1 MSAKISLGGRNASDQ
16 STVNHRTG
24 KPSTGLLLARP
35 SFKRPPSSSTLEV
48 SGIEERTV
56 KRRATVPKE
65 ETLPEGSNVRTITT
79 TLVDC
84 EDQNEMPALT
94 CAYTTATLPRF
105 KKFRHGVLS
114 SGRSLDVIV
123 PEIADRQGY
132 RQRQKQLELPL
143 DRRYQQ
149 QREQQY
155 KRGIGGVEEEEEE
168 GEEEEK
174 GKEGR
179 KGATS
184 MSTLVCCEPVSAGR
198 PRDNLK
204 LVLNRSLSE
213 PGPPATSSCF
223 LSSPTSP
230 VSPTPSTTSSVDSC
244 ITDVSGI
251 TDIASSISST
261 SSSGINCNSISS
273 GSSTTSGPGTI
284 IIDNEPINTDVHRH
298 YHHHH
303 YHHHHLHHHHYHQH
317 QLHPLSASK
326 RCKLETVSLPASP
339 CSESNSLQKQLVLQ
353 RTRTI
358 TPNELAQRIIEH
370 PTSSPVL
377 LDCRPFI
384 LYNVNHIRGAINV
397 NCSDR
402 FNRRRL
408 QLGKATLADL
418 ATAREG
424 KEILRRKQYREVV
437 VYDDCT
443 AELEYLPIQHPLFL
457 VLAALVE
464 DNREPALLIGGH
476 KEFHRRHR
484 ELCEDTLLPSGGT
497 GSGSSAT
504 VSGCPSPGPGC
515 SVLSLS
521 GPPTPQPA
529 DIDSHPASRV
539 LPFLYLG
546 NGKDAADLQLLRA
559 LGATRV
565 LNVTS
570 QLPGYHE
577 ERGITYRQIPAS
589 DSGHQNLKQ
598 YFEEAFDF
606 IEEARKAGSS
616 VLVHC
621 QAGVSR
627 SATIAIAY
635 IMRHKGLSMVEAYK
649 LVKNARPIISPNLNF
664 MGQLLELEQGLR
676 ASGGVTGTQQTE
688 EPKSCHQCRWS
699 HQQNSSEEVTSGCSV

>member
-1 MSAKISLGGRNASDQ
+1 MSAKISLSGRNASGQ
-16 STVNHRTG
+16 STVNHRSG

-35 SFKRPPSSSTLEV
+35 SVKRPSSTKV
-48 SGIEERTV
+48 SGIEERAV
-56 KRRATVPKE
+56 KRAVVTKV
-65 ETLPEGSNVRTITT
+65 ETSPAGSNIRAKTTT
-79 TLVDC
+79 TLVD
-84 EDQNEMPALT
+84 QNKMPALT
-94 CAYTTATLPRF
+94 RACTTATLPRF
-105 KKFRHGVLS
+105 KKFRFEVLS
-114 SGRSLDVIV
+114 SGRSLDQQHH
-123 PEIADRQGY
+123 RQP
-132 RQRQKQLELPL
+132 QKQLELPL

-149 QREQQY
+149 REQK
-155 KRGIGGVEEEEEE
+155 KREIEGGEE
-168 GEEEEK
+168 GE
-174 GKEGR
+174 GKER
-179 KGATS
+179 KKSTTS

-230 VSPTPSTTSSVDSC
+230 VSPSPSTTSSVDSC

-261 SSSGINCNSISS
+261 SSTSSSGINCNSISS
-273 GSSTTSGPGTI
+273 GSNSSGTGS
-284 IIDNEPINTDVHRH
+284 IDNEAITSDVHRH

-303 YHHHHLHHHHYHQH
+303 YHHHHHHHYHQH

-358 TPNELAQRIIEH
+358 TPTELAQRILEH
-370 PTSSPVL
+370 STTSPVL

-424 KEILRRKQYREVV
+424 KEILRRKQYREVI

-443 AELEYLPIQHPLFL
+443 AELEYLPVQHPLFL

-464 DNREPALLIGGH
+464 DNREPALLLGGH

-484 ELCEDTLLPSGGT
+484 ELCEDTLLPSDG
-497 GSGSSAT
+497 GSGNGSSSTT

-546 NGKDAADLQLLRA
+546 NGRDAADLQLLRA
-559 LGATRV
+559 LGTTRV

>member
-1 MSAKISLGGRNASDQ
+1 
-16 STVNHRTG
+16 
-24 KPSTGLLLARP
+24 
-35 SFKRPPSSSTLEV
+35 
-48 SGIEERTV
+48 
-56 KRRATVPKE
+56 
-65 ETLPEGSNVRTITT
+65 
-79 TLVDC
+79 
-84 EDQNEMPALT
+84 
-94 CAYTTATLPRF
+94 
-105 KKFRHGVLS
+105 
-114 SGRSLDVIV
+114 
-123 PEIADRQGY
+123 
-132 RQRQKQLELPL
+132 
-143 DRRYQQ
+143 
-149 QREQQY
+149 
-155 KRGIGGVEEEEEE
+155 
-168 GEEEEK
+168 
-174 GKEGR
+174 
-179 KGATS
+179 

-198 PRDNLK
+198 SRDNLK

-213 PGPPATSSCF
+213 PGPPVSASSF
-223 LSSPTSP
+223 LPSPTST
-230 VSPTPSTTSSVDSC
+230 VSPSSSTSSGVDSC
-244 ITDVSGI
+244 IVDTTDSSNDCSLTASG
-251 TDIASSISST
+251 SSISGCSS
-261 SSSGINCNSISS
+261 SSSGTDCDH
-273 GSSTTSGPGTI
+273 PLVA
-284 IIDNEPINTDVHRH
+284 DVHRH
-298 YHHHH
+298 YH
-303 YHHHHLHHHHYHQH
+303 LHHHHFHQH
-317 QLHPLSASK
+317 QLSASK

-339 CSESNSLQKQLVLQ
+339 CSENNTLQRQLVLQ
-353 RTRTI
+353 RTKTI
-358 TPNELAQRIIEH
+358 TADELAKRLPGQQ
-370 PTSSPVL
+370 TNNPVL

-384 LYNVNHIRGAINV
+384 LYNVNHVRGAINV

-418 ATAREG
+418 ATTREG
-424 KEILRRKQYREVV
+424 KDLLRRRHYREVI

-443 AELEYLPIQHPLFL
+443 DDVDRLPVQHPLFL
-457 VLAALVE
+457 VLVALLD
-464 DNREPALLIGGH
+464 DNREPALLLGGH

-484 ELCEDTLLPSGGT
+484 DLCEDTLLPTGGA
-497 GSGSSAT
+497 GPST
-504 VSGCPSPGPGC
+504 VGGCPSPGPGC
-515 SVLSLS
+515 PVLSLS

-546 NGKDAADLQLLRA
+546 NGRDAADLQLLRA

-676 ASGGVTGTQQTE
+676 ASGGVAPAPE

-699 HQQNSSEEVTSGCSV
+699 HQQNSEEVTSGCSV

>member
-1 MSAKISLGGRNASDQ
+1 MSAKISLSGRNASGQ
-16 STVNHRTG
+16 STVNHRSG

-35 SFKRPPSSSTLEV
+35 SVKRPSSSTKV
-48 SGIEERTV
+48 SGIEERPV
-56 KRRATVPKE
+56 KRAAVIKVDTSP
-65 ETLPEGSNVRTITT
+65 TDSNVRAKTIT
-79 TLVDC
+79 TLVDR

-94 CAYTTATLPRF
+94 RACTTATLPRF
-105 KKFRHGVLS
+105 KKFRFGVLS
-114 SGRSLDVIV
+114 SGRSLDVTV
-123 PEIADRQGY
+123 PEIGRQHH

-149 QREQQY
+149 REQK
-155 KRGIGGVEEEEEE
+155 KRGIKGGEK
-168 GEEEEK
+168 EEEEK
-174 GKEGR
+174 EGK
-179 KGATS
+179 KATTS

-230 VSPTPSTTSSVDSC
+230 VSPSPSTTSSVDSC

-261 SSSGINCNSISS
+261 SSTSSSGINCNSISS
-273 GSSTTSGPGTI
+273 GSSSSGTGS
-284 IIDNEPINTDVHRH
+284 IDNETITSDVHRH

-303 YHHHHLHHHHYHQH
+303 YHHHHYHHYHQH

-358 TPNELAQRIIEH
+358 TPTELAQRILEH
-370 PTSSPVL
+370 STSGPVL

-424 KEILRRKQYREVV
+424 KEILRRKQYREVI

-443 AELEYLPIQHPLFL
+443 AELEYLPVQHPLFL

-464 DNREPALLIGGH
+464 DNREPALL
-476 KEFHRRHR
+476 
-484 ELCEDTLLPSGGT
+484 L
-497 GSGSSAT
+497 
-504 VSGCPSPGPGC
+504 
-515 SVLSLS
+515 
-521 GPPTPQPA
+521 
-529 DIDSHPASRV
+529 
-539 LPFLYLG
+539 
-546 NGKDAADLQLLRA
+546 
-559 LGATRV
+559 
-565 LNVTS
+565 
-570 QLPGYHE
+570 
-577 ERGITYRQIPAS
+577 
-589 DSGHQNLKQ
+589 
-598 YFEEAFDF
+598 
-606 IEEARKAGSS
+606 EEARKAGSS

>member
-1 MSAKISLGGRNASDQ
+1 MSAKISLAGRTAAQ
-16 STVNHRTG
+16 SAVNHRG
-24 KPSTGLLLARP
+24 KPSGLLLAGTSVKRP
-35 SFKRPPSSSTLEV
+35 SSMTVEVTGTEERVVKRAAVPELEASPNSSRPSTL
-48 SGIEERTV
+48 SERDNTMPTLA
-56 KRRATVPKE
+56 RA
-65 ETLPEGSNVRTITT
+65 
-79 TLVDC
+79 C
-84 EDQNEMPALT
+84 
-94 CAYTTATLPRF
+94 TTATLPRIKRF
-105 KKFRHGVLS
+105 KFASIASTSRP
-114 SGRSLDVIV
+114 RLDIT
-123 PEIADRQGY
+123 
-132 RQRQKQLELPL
+132 
-143 DRRYQQ
+143 
-149 QREQQY
+149 
-155 KRGIGGVEEEEEE
+155 
-168 GEEEEK
+168 
-174 GKEGR
+174 
-179 KGATS
+179 ATDVKTTHLQHQHHHHPQPS
-184 MSTLVCCEPVSAGR
+184 PSPSPMSTLVCCEPVSAGR
-198 PRDNLK
+198 SRDNLK

-213 PGPPATSSCF
+213 PGPPAGASSF
-223 LSSPTSP
+223 LPSPTST
-230 VSPTPSTTSSVDSC
+230 VSPSSSTSSGVDIVDGSDSANCSLTASGSSISTTSSSG
-244 ITDVSGI
+244 TDCDYPLS
-251 TDIASSISST
+251 
-261 SSSGINCNSISS
+261 
-273 GSSTTSGPGTI
+273 
-284 IIDNEPINTDVHRH
+284 DVHRH
-298 YHHHH
+298 YH
-303 YHHHHLHHHHYHQH
+303 LHHHHHFHQH
-317 QLHPLSASK
+317 QLSASK

-339 CSESNSLQKQLVLQ
+339 CSENNTLQRQLVLQ
-353 RTRTI
+353 RTRTV
-358 TPNELAQRIIEH
+358 TADELARRLLNHQ
-370 PTSSPVL
+370 TNASPVL

-384 LYNVNHIRGAINV
+384 SYNVNHVRGAINV

-418 ATAREG
+418 ATTKEG
-424 KEILRRKQYREVV
+424 KELLRKRHYREVV

-443 AELEYLPIQHPLFL
+443 DDPDRLPVQHPLFL
-457 VLAALVE
+457 VLVSLLE
-464 DNREPALLIGGH
+464 DNREPTLLLGGH

-484 ELCEDTLLPSGGT
+484 DLCEDTLLPAGGA
-497 GSGSSAT
+497 GPST

-515 SVLSLS
+515 PMLSLS

-676 ASGGVTGTQQTE
+676 ASGGVAPAPE

-699 HQQNSSEEVTSGCSV
+699 HQQNSEEVTSGCSV

>member
-1 MSAKISLGGRNASDQ
+1 MLNQQTRDQPGLITETRRPVPSDNTVGKREKVRRDLTRRYASATSVLDFPVRESGSQESATATAAAAAAIARMSAKISLAGPNAAQ
-16 STVNHRTG
+16 SAVNHRG
-24 KPSTGLLLARP
+24 KASSGLLLAGKSVKRP
-35 SFKRPPSSSTLEV
+35 SSMTVEV
-48 SGIEERTV
+48 TGTEERPV
-56 KRRATVPKE
+56 KRAAVPE
-65 ETLPEGSNVRTITT
+65 VEASSNTSRPNSPLNRDTT
-79 TLVDC
+79 
-84 EDQNEMPALT
+84 MPALT
-94 CAYTTATLPRF
+94 RVCTTATLPRIKRF
-105 KKFRHGVLS
+105 KFAPVAS
-114 SGRSLDVIV
+114 SSRSRLDISL
-123 PEIADRQGY
+123 PELNPRVHLRQ
-132 RQRQKQLELPL
+132 
-143 DRRYQQ
+143 DQQ
-149 QREQQY
+149 EAGSARSS
-155 KRGIGGVEEEEEE
+155 
-168 GEEEEK
+168 
-174 GKEGR
+174 
-179 KGATS
+179 T

-198 PRDNLK
+198 SRDNLK

-213 PGPPATSSCF
+213 PGPPAGASSF
-223 LSSPTSP
+223 LSSPTST
-230 VSPTPSTTSSVDSC
+230 VSPS
-244 ITDVSGI
+244 
-251 TDIASSISST
+251 SST
-261 SSSGINCNSISS
+261 SSGVDIVDGNDSASCSLNAS
-273 GSSTTSGPGTI
+273 GSSISGCSSSSSGT
-284 IIDNEPINTDVHRH
+284 DCDLPLVDVHRH
-298 YHHHH
+298 YH
-303 YHHHHLHHHHYHQH
+303 LHHHHHHFHQH
-317 QLHPLSASK
+317 QLSASK

-339 CSESNSLQKQLVLQ
+339 CNENNTLQRQLVLQ

-358 TPNELAQRIIEH
+358 TADDLAQRLLQH
-370 PTSSPVL
+370 RQPDNPPVL

-384 LYNVNHIRGAINV
+384 IYNVNHVRGAINV

-418 ATAREG
+418 ATTREG
-424 KEILRRKQYREVV
+424 KELLRKRHYREVI

-443 AELEYLPIQHPLFL
+443 DDVDRLPAQHPLFL
-457 VLAALVE
+457 VLVALLD
-464 DNREPALLIGGH
+464 DNREPALLLGGH

-484 ELCEDTLLPSGGT
+484 DLCEDTLLPAGGA
-497 GSGSSAT
+497 GSSA
-504 VSGCPSPGPGC
+504 VGGCPSPGPGC
-515 SVLSLS
+515 PMLSLS

-529 DIDSHPASRV
+529 DIDNHPASRV

-546 NGKDAADLQLLRA
+546 NGRDAADLQLLRA

-606 IEEARKAGSS
+606 IEEARKGGSS

-635 IMRHKGLSMVEAYK
+635 IMRHKGLSMIEAYK

-676 ASGGVTGTQQTE
+676 ASGGVAPAPE
-688 EPKSCHQCRWS
+688 EPKSCHQCRWT
-699 HQQNSSEEVTSGCSV
+699 HQQNSEEVTSGCSV

>member
-1 MSAKISLGGRNASDQ
+1 
-16 STVNHRTG
+16 
-24 KPSTGLLLARP
+24 
-35 SFKRPPSSSTLEV
+35 
-48 SGIEERTV
+48 
-56 KRRATVPKE
+56 
-65 ETLPEGSNVRTITT
+65 
-79 TLVDC
+79 
-84 EDQNEMPALT
+84 
-94 CAYTTATLPRF
+94 
-105 KKFRHGVLS
+105 
-114 SGRSLDVIV
+114 
-123 PEIADRQGY
+123 
-132 RQRQKQLELPL
+132 
-143 DRRYQQ
+143 
-149 QREQQY
+149 
-155 KRGIGGVEEEEEE
+155 
-168 GEEEEK
+168 
-174 GKEGR
+174 
-179 KGATS
+179 

-198 PRDNLK
+198 SRDNLK

-213 PGPPATSSCF
+213 PGPPVSASSF
-223 LSSPTSP
+223 LSSPTSI
-230 VSPTPSTTSSVDSC
+230 VSPSSSTSSGVDVDTVDGNDC
-244 ITDVSGI
+244 NLNASG
-251 TDIASSISST
+251 SSISGCST
-261 SSSGINCNSISS
+261 SSSG
-273 GSSTTSGPGTI
+273 
-284 IIDNEPINTDVHRH
+284 TDCDLPDVRRH
-298 YHHHH
+298 Y
-303 YHHHHLHHHHYHQH
+303 HHLHHHHFHQH
-317 QLHPLSASK
+317 QLSASK
-326 RCKLETVSLPASP
+326 RCKLETVSLPSSP
-339 CSESNSLQKQLVLQ
+339 CSENNTLQRQLVLQ
-353 RTRTI
+353 RTKTI
-358 TPNELAQRIIEH
+358 TADDLARRLLGHQDNV
-370 PTSSPVL
+370 PVL

-384 LYNVNHIRGAINV
+384 LYNVNHVTGAINV

-408 QLGKATLADL
+408 QLGKASLADL
-418 ATAREG
+418 ATTREG
-424 KEILRRKQYREVV
+424 KEVLRRRHYREVV
-437 VYDDCT
+437 VYDDYT
-443 AELEYLPIQHPLFL
+443 DDMDRLPVQHPLFL
-457 VLAALVE
+457 VLVALLE

-484 ELCEDTLLPSGGT
+484 DLCEDTLLPAGGA
-497 GSGSSAT
+497 GPST

-515 SVLSLS
+515 PVLSLS

-546 NGKDAADLQLLRA
+546 NGRDAADLQLLRA

-676 ASGGVTGTQQTE
+676 ASGGVASAPE
-688 EPKSCHQCRWS
+688 EPKGCHQCRWS
-699 HQQNSSEEVTSGCSV
+699 HQQNSEEVTSGCSV

>member
-1 MSAKISLGGRNASDQ
+1 MSAKISLANRGAAQ
-16 STVNHRTG
+16 SPVNHRG
-24 KPSTGLLLARP
+24 KASSGLLLAGKSVKRP
-35 SFKRPPSSSTLEV
+35 SSMTVEVTGTEERVVKRAAVPKVEGSSSLSRPNTLL
-48 SGIEERTV
+48 
-56 KRRATVPKE
+56 KREST
-65 ETLPEGSNVRTITT
+65 
-79 TLVDC
+79 
-84 EDQNEMPALT
+84 MPALT
-94 CAYTTATLPRF
+94 RGCTTATLPRIKRF
-105 KKFRHGVLS
+105 KFAAS
-114 SGRSLDVIV
+114 SSCLDITTTDVRST
-123 PEIADRQGY
+123 Y
-132 RQRQKQLELPL
+132 TF
-143 DRRYQQ
+143 QQ
-149 QREQQY
+149 QQQH
-155 KRGIGGVEEEEEE
+155 RQ
-168 GEEEEK
+168 
-174 GKEGR
+174 
-179 KGATS
+179 AS
-184 MSTLVCCEPVSAGR
+184 SLSPMSTLVCCEPVSAGR
-198 PRDNLK
+198 SRDNLK

-213 PGPPATSSCF
+213 PGPPASASTF
-223 LSSPTSP
+223 LSSPTST
-230 VSPTPSTTSSVDSC
+230 VSPSSSTSSGVDSC
-244 ITDVSGI
+244 IASDGTECSLNASG
-251 TDIASSISST
+251 SSISACSS
-261 SSSGINCNSISS
+261 SSSGTDCDLPLS
-273 GSSTTSGPGTI
+273 
-284 IIDNEPINTDVHRH
+284 DVHRH
-298 YHHHH
+298 YHH
-303 YHHHHLHHHHYHQH
+303 LHHHHHFHQH
-317 QLHPLSASK
+317 QLSASK
-326 RCKLETVSLPASP
+326 RCKVETVSLPASP
-339 CSESNSLQKQLVLQ
+339 CSENNTLQRQLVLQ
-353 RTRTI
+353 RTKTI
-358 TPNELAQRIIEH
+358 TADELANRLLGRD
-370 PTSSPVL
+370 PSGSVL

-384 LYNVNHIRGAINV
+384 LYNVNHVRGAINV

-408 QLGKATLADL
+408 QLGKASLADL
-418 ATAREG
+418 ANTREG
-424 KEILRRKQYREVV
+424 KELLRRRHYREVI

-443 AELEYLPIQHPLFL
+443 DDVDRLPVQHPLFL
-457 VLAALVE
+457 VLVALLD
-464 DNREPALLIGGH
+464 DNREPALLLGGH

-484 ELCEDTLLPSGGT
+484 DLCEDTLLP
-497 GSGSSAT
+497 T
-504 VSGCPSPGPGC
+504 VAAGPSTVAGCSSPGPGC
-515 SVLSLS
+515 PVLSLS

-546 NGKDAADLQLLRA
+546 NGRDAADLQLLRA

-676 ASGGVTGTQQTE
+676 ASGGVAAAPE

-699 HQQNSSEEVTSGCSV
+699 HQPNSEEVTSGCSV

>member
-1 MSAKISLGGRNASDQ
+1 MRSLAI
-16 STVNHRTG
+16 
-24 KPSTGLLLARP
+24 
-35 SFKRPPSSSTLEV
+35 EV
-48 SGIEERTV
+48 SGSEERAV
-56 KRRATVPKE
+56 KRAAVPE
-65 ETLPEGSNVRTITT
+65 LEGSSSLSRPN
-79 TLVDC
+79 TLLGR
-84 EDQNEMPALT
+84 ESIMPALT
-94 CAYTTATLPRF
+94 RACTTATLPRIKRF
-105 KKFRHGVLS
+105 KFASLATASPRLDITTTDV
-114 SGRSLDVIV
+114 RS
-123 PEIADRQGY
+123 
-132 RQRQKQLELPL
+132 PL
-143 DRRYQQ
+143 QQ
-149 QREQQY
+149 QQHQQ
-155 KRGIGGVEEEEEE
+155 E
-168 GEEEEK
+168 
-174 GKEGR
+174 
-179 KGATS
+179 ASSPTD
-184 MSTLVCCEPVSAGR
+184 MSTLVCCEPVSATR
-198 PRDNLK
+198 SRDNLK
-204 LVLNRSLSE
+204 LVLTRSLSE
-213 PGPPATSSCF
+213 PGPPASASTF
-223 LSSPTSP
+223 LPSSPAST
-230 VSPTPSTTSSVDSC
+230 VSPS
-244 ITDVSGI
+244 
-251 TDIASSISST
+251 SST
-261 SSSGINCNSISS
+261 SSGVDSCAASDGTECSLNASGTSISGCSSSSS
-273 GSSTTSGPGTI
+273 GADCDPPLS
-284 IIDNEPINTDVHRH
+284 DVHRH
-298 YHHHH
+298 YHH
-303 YHHHHLHHHHYHQH
+303 LHHHHHFHQH
-317 QLHPLSASK
+317 QLSTSK

-339 CSESNSLQKQLVLQ
+339 CSESNTLQRQLVLQ

-358 TPNELAQRIIEH
+358 TADELADRLLGGREQ
-370 PTSSPVL
+370 PTAGGPVL

-384 LYNVNHIRGAINV
+384 LYNVNHVRGAINV

-408 QLGKATLADL
+408 QLGKASLADL
-418 ATAREG
+418 ANTREG
-424 KEILRRKQYREVV
+424 KELLRRRHYREVV

-443 AELEYLPIQHPLFL
+443 DDVDRLPVQHPLFL
-457 VLAALVE
+457 VLVALLE
-464 DNREPALLIGGH
+464 DNREPALLLGGH

-484 ELCEDTLLPSGGT
+484 DLCEDTLLP
-497 GSGSSAT
+497 T
-504 VSGCPSPGPGC
+504 VAAGPSTVAGCSSPGPGC
-515 SVLSLS
+515 PVLSLS

-546 NGKDAADLQLLRA
+546 NGRDAADLQLLRA

-606 IEEARKAGSS
+606 IVDLKRALETNRSFVFAEEARKAGSS

-676 ASGGVTGTQQTE
+676 ASGGVAAAPE

-699 HQQNSSEEVTSGCSV
+699 HQQNNEEVTSGCSV

>member
-1 MSAKISLGGRNASDQ
+1 MSAKISLAGRAAAQ
-16 STVNHRTG
+16 SPVNHRG
-24 KPSTGLLLARP
+24 KASSGLLLAGTSVKRP
-35 SFKRPPSSSTLEV
+35 SSMTVEVTGTEERAVKRAAVPELEASPSSSRPNTLLQREC
-48 SGIEERTV
+48 T
-56 KRRATVPKE
+56 
-65 ETLPEGSNVRTITT
+65 
-79 TLVDC
+79 
-84 EDQNEMPALT
+84 MPALT
-94 CAYTTATLPRF
+94 RACTTVPLPRIKRF
-105 KKFRHGVLS
+105 KFASFAS
-114 SGRSLDVIV
+114 SSRLDITTTDVRS
-123 PEIADRQGY
+123 GY
-132 RQRQKQLELPL
+132 PL
-143 DRRYQQ
+143 QQ
-149 QREQQY
+149 QQQPQQQQQQP
-155 KRGIGGVEEEEEE
+155 
-168 GEEEEK
+168 
-174 GKEGR
+174 
-179 KGATS
+179 S
-184 MSTLVCCEPVSAGR
+184 SLSPMSTLVCCEPVSAGR
-198 PRDNLK
+198 SRDNLK

-213 PGPPATSSCF
+213 PGPPASASTF
-223 LSSPTSP
+223 LSSPTST
-230 VSPTPSTTSSVDSC
+230 VSPSSSTSSGVDSC
-244 ITDVSGI
+244 IASDGTECSLNASG
-251 TDIASSISST
+251 SSISGCSS
-261 SSSGINCNSISS
+261 SSSGTDCELPLS
-273 GSSTTSGPGTI
+273 
-284 IIDNEPINTDVHRH
+284 DVHRH
-298 YHHHH
+298 YHH
-303 YHHHHLHHHHYHQH
+303 LHHHHHFHQH
-317 QLHPLSASK
+317 QLSVSK

-339 CSESNSLQKQLVLQ
+339 CSENNTLQRQLVLE
-353 RTRTI
+353 RTKTI
-358 TPNELAQRIIEH
+358 TADELVNRLFTRD
-370 PTSSPVL
+370 PDSPVL

-384 LYNVNHIRGAINV
+384 LYNVNHVRGAINV

-408 QLGKATLADL
+408 QLGKASLADL
-418 ATAREG
+418 ANTREG
-424 KEILRRKQYREVV
+424 KELLRRRHYREVV

-443 AELEYLPIQHPLFL
+443 DDVDRLPVQHPLFL
-457 VLAALVE
+457 VLVALLE
-464 DNREPALLIGGH
+464 DNREPALLLGGH

-484 ELCEDTLLPSGGT
+484 DLCEDTLLPAVAAGPST
-497 GSGSSAT
+497 VGSCS
-504 VSGCPSPGPGC
+504 SPGPGC
-515 SVLSLS
+515 PVISLS

-546 NGKDAADLQLLRA
+546 NGRDAADLQLLRA

-676 ASGGVTGTQQTE
+676 ASGGVVAAPE
-688 EPKSCHQCRWS
+688 EPKGCHQCRWS
-699 HQQNSSEEVTSGCSV
+699 HQQNSEEVTSGCSV